1 MTRRYRLVPDEVRAA
16 AVARC
21 RELIAVGSSRTAACR
36 VVAASLGVHYN
47 TVSNWVRDS
56 PDADVHAAAGP
67 RLAAELAK
75 ARAELHAALGLNR
88 ELMALLHDHAQASQG
103 QR

>member
-1 MTRRYRLVPDEVRAA
+1 MSVRRYRLVSEDVRAA

-21 RELIAVGSSRTAACR
+21 RDMIAVGSSQTAACR
-36 VVAASLGVHYN
+36 IVAAGLGVHYN
-47 TVSNWVRDS
+47 TVRNWVRDS
-56 PDADVHAAAGP
+56 PNPDAHNGVSP

-88 ELMALLHDHAQASQG
+88 ELMTMLHDRERAV